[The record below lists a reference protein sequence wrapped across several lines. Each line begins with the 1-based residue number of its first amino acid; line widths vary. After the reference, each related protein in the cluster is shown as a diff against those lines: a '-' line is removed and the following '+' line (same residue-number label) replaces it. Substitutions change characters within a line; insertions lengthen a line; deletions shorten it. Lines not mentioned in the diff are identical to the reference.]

1 MCGREDRRGVGGPP
15 GGGQTTY
22 VATGGMQE
30 ELPDDRYD
38 GLPFTI
44 GQCTA
49 ADDSLCD
56 IAR

>member
-1 MCGREDRRGVGGPP
+1 MVWEDRP

-30 ELPDDRYD
+30 ELPDDRSD